1 MRERKSQKGIKD
13 PSYEGSEE
21 GISRATVER
30 PTPNRPLSSNEPMQS
45 SQIHPSLAA
54 LSWGVG
60 LDQNQAPSDGQHMSE
75 ENLQSPSELAT
86 SLPSAI
92 QPQVECKGIRST
104 SDFPRDLTGL
114 SPEQVEHHYKAMRNS
129 HASLMRSRGQLQRR
143 SREFSEARLNFLNTL
158 KTYEERLVAIGEEK
172 AEAMR
177 IAQDMHQELEAFE
190 NKQQALDRL
199 LHDLE
204 EAKQDAGFWS
214 ILQINQLIERMKTLL
229 RGGN

>member
-1 MRERKSQKGIKD
+1 
-13 PSYEGSEE
+13 
-21 GISRATVER
+21 
-30 PTPNRPLSSNEPMQS
+30 MQS
-45 SQIHPSLAA
+45 SEIPTSLEGA
-54 LSWGVG
+54 SSTVG
-60 LDQNQAPSDGQHMSE
+60 QNQNQAPFDRQRMPE
-75 ENLQSPSELAT
+75 ENLSSTAELA
-86 SLPSAI
+86 SSSPNAI

-104 SDFPRDLTGL
+104 SYFPRDLTGL
-114 SPEQVEHHYKAMRNS
+114 STEQVEHHYKAMRNS

-158 KTYEERLVAIGEEK
+158 KTYEDRLVAIGEEK

-177 IAQDMHQELEAFE
+177 IAKDMHQELEAFE

-204 EAKQDAGFWS
+204 EAKQNAGFWS
-214 ILQINQLIERMKTLL
+214 ILQINQLIEGMKTLL

>member
-1 MRERKSQKGIKD
+1 
-13 PSYEGSEE
+13 
-21 GISRATVER
+21 
-30 PTPNRPLSSNEPMQS
+30 MQS
-45 SQIHPSLAA
+45 SEIPTSLEGPS
-54 LSWGVG
+54 STVG
-60 LDQNQAPSDGQHMSE
+60 LDQNQDPFDGQRMPE
-75 ENLQSPSELAT
+75 ENLPSTSELAT
-86 SLPSAI
+86 SSPSAI
-92 QPQVECKGIRST
+92 QRQVECKGIRST

-114 SPEQVEHHYKAMRNS
+114 SLEEVEHHYKAMRNS

-158 KTYEERLVAIGEEK
+158 KTYEDRLVAIGEEK

-177 IAQDMHQELEAFE
+177 IAKDMHQELEAFE

-204 EAKQDAGFWS
+204 EAKQNAGFWS
-214 ILQINQLIERMKTLL
+214 ILQINQLIEGMKTLL